1 MANFMDS
8 VKEFFTTSK
17 NAVVRT
23 FSRAKKASS
32 YKLNEMDVTARR
44 RDAISELGEKVYSLA
59 QAEVALPEELA
70 ELIGEIRAMDDGLEN
85 ARKEH
90 EEWKK
95 NTAEQVEAEKAQL
108 EEQRKIRAEEL
119 EQKRAEARA
128 QAEAKRA
135 EQEQLMAQ
143 KRAEALQRAE
153 EQKRQ
158 KEEQKNARAAANQGS
173 SIAEQA
179 ALERAAAM
187 KAAAEAA
194 AAAEE
199 QMANSAKYPADSE

>member
-8 VKEFFTTSK
+8 VKEIFTTSK

-23 FSRAKKASS
+23 FNRAKKASS

-59 QAEVALPEELA
+59 QAEVALPEELV
-70 ELIGEIRAMDDGLEN
+70 ELIDVIRAMDDGLVN

-95 NTAEQVEAEKAQL
+95 TTAEQVEAEKAQL
-108 EEQRKIRAEEL
+108 EEQRKIRAVEL
-119 EQKRAEARA
+119 EKKRAEARA
-128 QAEAKRA
+128 QAEAR
-135 EQEQLMAQ
+135 
-143 KRAEALQRAE
+143 RAEAQQRAE
-153 EQKRQ
+153 EQKRL
-158 KEEQKNARAAANQGS
+158 KEEQKNARVAANQGS
-173 SIAEQA
+173 STAEQA